1 MILLVQAAPIKAPQI
16 FSTFSRHYFMLIH
29 DSFATVR
36 PARFAGSCYP
46 ANEQKLSDLLD
57 SVVVLPHHL
66 TLSGE
71 SVRKSAQAIIAPHI
85 DFRVGLSAYG
95 PAYYA
100 LLDSD
105 ADVFVVLATSHYGWG
120 SLFIPTFQ
128 HFATP
133 HGVVKTDHELL
144 QKLYEKLPHL
154 TRDDSAHHE
163 EHSIEFEVV
172 FLQRFFGSRDF
183 SILPILITSFY
194 PLIQSYKNGMIL
206 PTANADFIRFCE
218 ALRETL
224 AASGK
229 KVAFV
234 ASGDMAHIGRKFDD
248 PYDAATM
255 LKTVE
260 EEDKH
265 LLHAMETSNT
275 SEYFQRIAA
284 VGDAYK
290 ICGLPPV
297 YTTLELAGCSDGS
310 SLAYE
315 QWHERSTRS
324 AVTYS
329 SLAYYGM
336 MF

>member
-1 MILLVQAAPIKAPQI
+1 
-16 FSTFSRHYFMLIH
+16 MLIQTA
-29 DSFATVR
+29 SSIIR
-36 PARFAGSCYP
+36 PAYFAGSCYP

-57 SVVVLPHHL
+57 SVVVSPHHL

-100 LLDSD
+100 LSDSD

-128 HFATP
+128 HFSTP

-144 QKLYEKLPHL
+144 RKLYEKLPHL
-154 TRDDSAHHE
+154 TKDDSAHRE

-183 SILPILITSFY
+183 SILPILVTSFY
-194 PLIQSYKNGMIL
+194 PLMQPYKNGMIL
-206 PTANADFIRFCE
+206 PTANGDFMSFCD
-218 ALRETL
+218 ALREIL

-229 KVAFV
+229 KVAFI

-255 LKTVE
+255 LTTVE

-265 LLHAMETSNT
+265 LLHAMETSNA
-275 SEYFQRIAA
+275 SAYFQRIAA
-284 VGDAYK
+284 VDDAYK

-297 YTTLELAGCSDGS
+297 YTILELAGCSNGS

-329 SLAYYGM
+329 SVAYYDIAL
-336 MF
+336 

>member
-1 MILLVQAAPIKAPQI
+1 
-16 FSTFSRHYFMLIH
+16 MLIQTA
-29 DSFATVR
+29 SSIIR
-36 PARFAGSCYP
+36 PAHFAGSCYP

-57 SVVVLPHHL
+57 SVVVSPHHL

-71 SVRKSAQAIIAPHI
+71 SVRKSAKAIVAPHI

-100 LLDSD
+100 LSDSD

-128 HFATP
+128 HFSTP

-144 QKLYEKLPHL
+144 QKLYEKLPDL
-154 TRDDSAHHE
+154 TKDDSAHRE

-172 FLQRFFGSRDF
+172 FLQRFFGHRDF
-183 SILPILITSFY
+183 SIIPILITSFY
-194 PLIQSYKNGMIL
+194 PFVQSYKQKQIL
-206 PTANADFIRFCE
+206 PTANADFMGICD
-218 ALRETL
+218 ALREIL

-255 LKTVE
+255 LTTVE

-265 LLHAMETSNT
+265 LLRAMEESNAE
-275 SEYFQRIAA
+275 EYFRRIGS
-284 VGDAYK
+284 VEDTYK

-297 YTTLELAGCSDGS
+297 YTMLELTKCSGGS
-310 SLAYE
+310 NLAYE

-329 SLAYYGM
+329 SVAYYDM
-336 MF
+336 AL

>member
-1 MILLVQAAPIKAPQI
+1 
-16 FSTFSRHYFMLIH
+16 MLIH
-29 DSFATVR
+29 DSSPIIR
-36 PARFAGSCYP
+36 PAHFAGSCYP
-46 ANEQKLSDLLD
+46 AQEQKLSDLLD
-57 SVVVLPHHL
+57 SVVVSPHHL

-85 DFRVGLSAYG
+85 DFRVGLSAYA

-100 LLDSD
+100 LTDSD
-105 ADVFVVLATSHYGWG
+105 ADVFVILATSHYGWG

-144 QKLYEKLPHL
+144 HKLYEKLPYL
-154 TRDDSAHHE
+154 TRDDSAHYE

-172 FLQRFFGSRDF
+172 FLQRFFGHRDF

-194 PLIQSYKNGMIL
+194 PFVQSYKQAGIL
-206 PTANADFIRFCE
+206 PTVNTDFMRFCE

-265 LLHAMETSNT
+265 LLNAMEISDTSG
-275 SEYFQRIAA
+275 YFQRIAA
-284 VGDAYK
+284 VEDTYK

-297 YTTLELAGCSDGS
+297 YTMLELVQCTDGA
-310 SLAYE
+310 SLSYE

-329 SLAYYGM
+329 SLAYYDVTL
-336 MF
+336 

>member
-1 MILLVQAAPIKAPQI
+1 
-16 FSTFSRHYFMLIH
+16 MLIH

-57 SVVVLPHHL
+57 SVVISPHHL

-85 DFRVGLSAYG
+85 DFRVGLSAYA

-100 LLDSD
+100 LSDTD
-105 ADVFVVLATSHYGWG
+105 ADVFVILATSHYGWG

-154 TRDDSAHHE
+154 TKDDSAHYE

-172 FLQRFFGSRDF
+172 FLQRFFGHRDF

-194 PLIQSYKNGMIL
+194 PFVQSYKQKQIL
-206 PTANADFIRFCE
+206 PTANAGFMRFCN
-218 ALRETL
+218 ALREVL

-255 LKTVE
+255 LATVE

-265 LLHAMETSNT
+265 LLRAMEVSNT
-275 SEYFQRIAA
+275 GEYFRRIAA
-284 VGDAYK
+284 VEDAYK

-297 YTTLELAGCSDGS
+297 YTMLELANCTDGS

-329 SLAYYGM
+329 SVAYYGATL
-336 MF
+336 

>member
-1 MILLVQAAPIKAPQI
+1 
-16 FSTFSRHYFMLIH
+16 MLIH
-29 DSFATVR
+29 DSSPIIR
-36 PARFAGSCYP
+36 PAHFAGSCYP
-46 ANEQKLSDLLD
+46 AQEQKLSDLLD
-57 SVVVLPHHL
+57 SVVVSPHHL

-85 DFRVGLSAYG
+85 DFRVGLSAYA

-100 LLDSD
+100 LTDSD
-105 ADVFVVLATSHYGWG
+105 ADVFVILATSHYGWG

-133 HGVVKTDHELL
+133 HGVAKTDHELL
-144 QKLYEKLPHL
+144 HKLYEKLPHL
-154 TRDDSAHHE
+154 TRDDSAHYE

-172 FLQRFFGSRDF
+172 FLQRFFSHRDF

-194 PLIQSYKNGMIL
+194 PFVQSYKQSGIL
-206 PTANADFIRFCE
+206 PAANTDFMRFCE

-265 LLHAMETSNT
+265 LLYAMEISDTSG
-275 SEYFQRIAA
+275 YFQRIAA
-284 VGDAYK
+284 VEDTYK

-297 YTTLELAGCSDGS
+297 YTMLELVQCTDGA
-310 SLAYE
+310 SLSYE

-329 SLAYYGM
+329 SLAYYDVTL
-336 MF
+336 

>member
-1 MILLVQAAPIKAPQI
+1 LLVQIATTNVSKFSVI
-16 FSTFSRHYFMLIH
+16 FSNHCFMLIH
-29 DSFATVR
+29 DSSPIIR
-36 PARFAGSCYP
+36 PAHFAGSCYP

-57 SVVVLPHHL
+57 SVVVSPHHL

-85 DFRVGLSAYG
+85 DFRVGLSAYA

-100 LLDSD
+100 LSDTD
-105 ADVFVVLATSHYGWG
+105 ADVFVILATSHYGWG

-144 QKLYEKLPHL
+144 QKLYEKLPDL
-154 TRDDSAHHE
+154 TKDDSAHHE

-172 FLQRFFGSRDF
+172 FLQRFFGHRDF

-194 PLIQSYKNGMIL
+194 PFIQSHKQKQIL
-206 PTANADFIRFCE
+206 PTANADFMSFCD
-218 ALRETL
+218 ALREVL

-255 LKTVE
+255 LATVE

-265 LLHAMETSNT
+265 LLHAMEASNAD
-275 SEYFQRIAA
+275 EYFRRIAA
-284 VGDAYK
+284 VEDVYK

-297 YTTLELAGCSDGS
+297 YTMLELANCTDGS

-315 QWHERSTRS
+315 QWHERPTRS

-329 SLAYYGM
+329 SVAYYGATL
-336 MF
+336 